1 MNIQE
6 LKQSNRIIFEC
17 IAGSHMYALNNPNSD
32 IDIRGL
38 YVNPSIEYLGLQE
51 PAGQISDDKND
62 TTYYSLKRFFELA
75 TKANPNI
82 IELLFVPEACV
93 KIQTEIMTKLIENRH
108 LFVSKKCY
116 HSHSGYAFAQIH
128 KCRGQN
134 KKVHNPQ
141 PEEQPKKEDFCWII
155 SKRDFLGFLGDKPFD
170 EDYASCCFPCRPKPL
185 KAKSMFDM
193 AKFDWLPYS
202 YKTINL
208 SQCHVAAVEHVENTY
223 RLYFYGDEAKGVFR
237 GNDMLVCES
246 IPKEDEHSKFEGLL
260 IYNQQAYEKA
270 IKDHKSYHDWVQNRN
285 ESRWIDQENKKVQY
299 DAKNLMH
306 CMRLLIS
313 GENILTNGE
322 PIVRFEGKQLEYLMK
337 IRAGE
342 LLYEEI
348 MSEVENKMKK
358 LEELYETSNIPHSVN
373 VKKINELYME
383 LTQDA

>member
-1 MNIQE
+1 MNIEQ

-38 YVNPSIEYLGLQE
+38 YVNPSVEYLGLQE
-51 PAGQISDDKND
+51 PAGQISDDKHD

-75 TKANPNI
+75 MKANPNI

-108 LFVSKKCY
+108 LFISKKCY

-128 KCRGQN
+128 KATGSN

-141 PEEQPKKEDFCWII
+141 PKEQPKKEDFCWVIT
-155 SKRDFLGFLGDKPFD
+155 DFKGDRKGYD
-170 EDYASCCFPCRPKPL
+170 WDKAIFPCRPIPL
-185 KAKSMFDM
+185 SETD
-193 AKFDWLPYS
+193 
-202 YKTINL
+202 INL
-208 SQCHVAAVEHVENTY
+208 KFYHVSSMEHSHNIF
-223 RLYFYGDEAKGVFR
+223 RLYYYGGISRGVFR

-246 IPKEDEHSKFEGLL
+246 IPKEDEIDHFCGLL
-260 IYNQQAYEKA
+260 IYNQNQYEKA
-270 IKDHKSYHDWVQNRN
+270 IKDHKSYHDWVKNRN
-285 ESRWIDQENKKVQY
+285 ESRWVDQEKGKLNY
-299 DAKNLMH
+299 DQKNLTH

-313 GENILTNGE
+313 GENILANSE

-342 LLYEEI
+342 LSYEEI
-348 MSEVENKMKK
+348 MQEVENKMKK
-358 LEELYETSNIPHSVN
+358 LEELYENSSIPHSVN
-373 VKKINELYME
+373 IKKINELYME
-383 LTQDA
+383 LQEDTHGVSLLRDRLQ